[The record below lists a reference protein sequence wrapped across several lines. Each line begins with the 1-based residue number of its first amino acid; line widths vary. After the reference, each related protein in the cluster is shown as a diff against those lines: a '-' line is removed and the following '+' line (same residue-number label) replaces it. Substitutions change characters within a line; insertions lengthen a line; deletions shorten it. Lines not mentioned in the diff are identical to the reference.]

1 MSQERSNRITRRA
14 LLGGL
19 GAAALAAPFL
29 LTSRARRAD
38 AQAAPRPRRLVI
50 LFTPHGA
57 PAESFW
63 PKSASDLT
71 AAGGSDVSILA
82 PLQRHA
88 AALTVIRGIDYVG
101 SDNHYANRD
110 VLTAKGPDSI
120 DTVVARRLGVKPL
133 RLGVVPDYANSFTV
147 DGYLTL
153 DGGRPVQA
161 NPDPAAALDAL
172 VGGLPAGG
180 SATTPPAPTGP
191 TRAEL
196 RRRALSVAD
205 AELEALRTRVAG
217 APPEAKVLA
226 HRRALAPLLAA
237 PSGGGGAAP
246 AMPLAGCTTRP
257 TLPSVEKV
265 RGKNVW
271 AHENFADVM
280 DAQLDVASFAL
291 RCGLTRVVTIQA
303 GYVNHGVPFTWLGIG
318 AGHHGLSH
326 GVRREHAQ
334 CQQWFAQK
342 LAVLLDRLAT
352 PDPEDPGRTL
362 LDNTTVLWCTEI
374 ADGQAHNCQSV
385 PMVLA
390 GGGGGVLKPGRFV
403 QVSGVSHATV
413 LAAMAEAMGLGG
425 VTFGGPGAL
434 AEVKA

>member
-1 MSQERSNRITRRA
+1 
-14 LLGGL
+14 
-19 GAAALAAPFL
+19 
-29 LTSRARRAD
+29 
-38 AQAAPRPRRLVI
+38 
-50 LFTPHGA
+50 
-57 PAESFW
+57 
-63 PKSASDLT
+63 
-71 AAGGSDVSILA
+71 
-82 PLQRHA
+82 
-88 AALTVIRGIDYVG
+88 
-101 SDNHYANRD
+101 
-110 VLTAKGPDSI
+110 
-120 DTVVARRLGVKPL
+120 
-133 RLGVVPDYANSFTV
+133 
-147 DGYLTL
+147 LTL

-180 SATTPPAPTGP
+180 GTTPPPAPTGP

-390 GGGGGVLKPGRFV
+390 GGGSGVLKPGRFV

>member
-1 MSQERSNRITRRA
+1 MSSPQRPKSISRRA

-19 GAAALAAPFL
+19 GAAALAAPFV
-29 LTSRARRAD
+29 LTSRSRRVE

-88 AALTVIRGIDYVG
+88 PMLSVLRGIDYVG
-101 SDNHYANRD
+101 SDNHYANKD
-110 VLTAKGPDSI
+110 VLTAKGPDSV
-120 DTVVARRLGVKPL
+120 DTVVARRLGVRPL
-133 RLGVVPDYANSFTV
+133 RLGVVPDYASSFTV

-153 DGGRPVQA
+153 DGGRAVQA

-172 VGGLPAGG
+172 VGGLPNGG
-180 SATTPPAPTGP
+180 TSAPPTPTGP
-191 TRAEL
+191 SPAEL
-196 RRRALSVAD
+196 RRRALAVAD
-205 AELEALRTRVAG
+205 GELEALRARVAG
-217 APPEAKVLA
+217 APPEAKLVA
-226 HRRALAPLLAA
+226 HRKALAPLVAA
-237 PSGGGGAAP
+237 PSGGGGSAP

-271 AHENFADVM
+271 AQESFADLM
-280 DAQLDVASFAL
+280 DAQIDVASFAL

-318 AGHHGLSH
+318 AGHHGVSH
-326 GVRREHAQ
+326 GARREHAQ

-352 PDPEDPGRTL
+352 PDPEDPGRTI
-362 LDNTTVLWCTEI
+362 LDNSTVLWCTEI
-374 ADGQAHNCQSV
+374 ADGQAHTCQTV

-390 GGGGGVLKPGRFV
+390 GGGGGYLKPGRFV
-403 QVSGVSHATV
+403 QLASVSHATV
-413 LAAMAEAMGLGG
+413 LTAIAESMGVTGA
-425 VTFGGPGAL
+425 TFGGPGAL

>member
-1 MSQERSNRITRRA
+1 MSQRSLISRRA

-19 GAAALAAPFL
+19 GAAALSTTL
-29 LTSRARRAD
+29 LGGARSRRAE

-63 PKSASDLT
+63 PKSATDLT
-71 AAGGSDVSILA
+71 AAGGSDVSILG

-88 AALTVIRGIDYVG
+88 SMLTVIRGIDYVG
-101 SDNHYANRD
+101 SDNHYANKD

-120 DTVVARRLGVKPL
+120 DTIVARRLGVRPL
-133 RLGVVPDYANSFTV
+133 RLGVVPDYASSFTV

-172 VGGLPAGG
+172 VGGLPGG
-180 SATTPPAPTGP
+180 TSMPTAPTGP
-191 TRAEL
+191 SPAEL
-196 RRRALSVAD
+196 RRRALAVAD
-205 AELEALRTRVAG
+205 AELDALATRVAG
-217 APPEAKVLA
+217 APPAAKLA
-226 HRRALAPLLAA
+226 AHKRAIAPMVTA
-237 PSGGGGAAP
+237 PSGSTGP
-246 AMPLAGCTTRP
+246 TMPLAGCTTRP

-271 AHENFADVM
+271 AHDAFADLM
-280 DAQLDVASFAL
+280 DAQIDVASFAL
-291 RCGLTRVVTIQA
+291 RCGLARVVTIQA
-303 GYVNHGVPFTWLGIG
+303 GYVNYGVPFPFVGVPS
-318 AGHHGLSH
+318 GHHGVSH
-326 GVRREHAQ
+326 GARREHAL

-352 PDPEDPGRTL
+352 PDPEDPGRTI
-362 LDNTTVLWCTEI
+362 LDNSTVLWCTEI
-374 ADGQAHNCQSV
+374 DDGMAHTCKSV
-385 PMVLA
+385 PLVLA
-390 GGGGGVLKPGRFV
+390 GGGSGYLRPGRLV
-403 QVSGVSHATV
+403 NVNAVSHATV
-413 LAAMAEAMGLGG
+413 LTAMAEAMGVTG